1 MIKVVIADDMQII
14 REGIKMMLS
23 LDDEIEVVG
32 ECINGKELLDLLEA
46 SLPDVILMDIKMPVI
61 DGVEATRLVKE
72 KYANVKVL
80 ILTTFNDDEYIFEA
94 LKNGASGY
102 MLKDAKSD
110 ELTRGIKTVY
120 EGKTLLHP
128 DVATRLVEAF
138 NMLKEEKN
146 REALPII
153 DKNLKTL
160 TPREL
165 ELAKLIGSG
174 KSNKEISGELYIS
187 EGTVKNYVSKILEK
201 LEFKSRTEL
210 ILYMTK
216 STGR

>member
-1 MIKVVIADDMQII
+1 MINVVIADDMQII

-32 ECINGKELLDLLEA
+32 ECINGKELLDLLIV
-46 SLPDVILMDIKMPVI
+46 SLPDVVLMDIKMPLI

-72 KYANVKVL
+72 RYGNVKVL
-80 ILTTFNDDEYIFEA
+80 ILTTFIDDEYIFEA

-110 ELTRGIKTVY
+110 ELSKGIKTVY

-128 DVATRLVEAF
+128 DIATKLVEAF
-138 NMLKEEKN
+138 NTLKKEKDS
-146 REALPII
+146 ETLPIASE
-153 DKNLKTL
+153 KLKTL

-174 KSNKEISGELYIS
+174 KSNKEISSELYIS
-187 EGTVKNYVSKILEK
+187 EGTVKNYVSKIIEK
-201 LEFKSRTEL
+201 LEAKSRTEL

>member
-32 ECINGKELLDLLEA
+32 ECINGKELLDVLEV
-46 SLPDVILMDIKMPVI
+46 SLPDVVLMDIKMPVI

-72 KYANVKVL
+72 KYGKVKVL

-110 ELTRGIKTVY
+110 ELSRGIKTVY

-138 NMLKEEKN
+138 NTLKEEKDS
-146 REALPII
+146 EALPII
-153 DKNLKTL
+153 DEKLKVL

-174 KSNKEISGELYIS
+174 RSNKEISSELYIS

-201 LEFKSRTEL
+201 LELKSRTEL

>member
-1 MIKVVIADDMQII
+1 MIRVVIADDMQII

-23 LDDEIEVVG
+23 LDDEIKVVG
-32 ECINGKELLDLLEA
+32 ECANGRELLELLQA
-46 SLPDVILMDIKMPVI
+46 SLPDVVLMDIKMPVI
-61 DGVEATRLVKE
+61 DGVEATRLVKK
-72 KYANVKVL
+72 KYENIKVL

-110 ELTRGIKTVY
+110 ELSKGIKTVY
-120 EGKTLLHP
+120 AGKTLLHP
-128 DVATRLVEAF
+128 DVATKLVDAF
-138 NMLKEEKN
+138 NILKEEKDK
-146 REALPII
+146 EILPINE
-153 DKNLKTL
+153 NLKTL

-165 ELAKLIGSG
+165 ELAKLIGNG
-174 KSNKEISGELYIS
+174 KSNKEISSELYIS

-216 STGR
+216 VTDR